1 MTYHDRNINVHQKI
15 RSLIPVVLDFF
26 LEKNP
31 VCVLKLPASIQVDM
45 SRKRMPAVEVE
56 QKPPCSKFGLMLYC
70 AGQPRWI
77 CWRWRVVL
85 KKGISIFFLREDW
98 PMIIIIIIVPH
109 HPAYV
114 FISYHHNN
122 FYLWTKNLWALSF
135 LAWYTAV
142 LIDGFIVHCFFEHGT
157 KLELQK
163 CNCSGALKKWWVQ
176 LMAMMLYGFT
186 PLPPPK
192 LPSGNL
198 T

>member
-1 MTYHDRNINVHQKI
+1 MTGISMCTKKYVVWYLLSRRFLGKLPRN
-15 RSLIPVVLDFF
+15 
-26 LEKNP
+26 
-31 VCVLKLPASIQVDM
+31 CVLKLPAQNPGGHVKEENASSRGRAETTMFQVWVNALLCRATQMDLL
-45 SRKRMPAVEVE
+45 KVESGAE
-56 QKPPCSKFGLMLYC
+56 ERNFD
-70 AGQPRWI
+70 
-77 CWRWRVVL
+77 
-85 KKGISIFFLREDW
+85 FFLREDW
-98 PMIIIIIIVPH
+98 PMIIIIIFVPH

-114 FISYHHNN
+114 VISYHHNN
-122 FYLWTKNLWALSF
+122 FYLWTKNLWTQSF

-176 LMAMMLYGFT
+176 LMAMMLCGFT